1 MQYTNTPLDACAD
14 GRSLYLT
21 NTPLEHIAGI
31 KHLQYNYTMTTLQQ
45 AAMQQALEALET
57 CSETNYSDEGRR
69 QYFDGWMTDRAITSL
84 CQALEAEQQVS
95 PVYQM
100 QRADGSWV
108 DQDKQAFDYNA
119 SHGWPTRILYTQPLT
134 HPSAAAVINAARIAM
149 DESCEAFN
157 EAMDISIPAHLAA
170 ALSLRLDEYD
180 DAIQRAHK
188 IGV

>member
-119 SHGWPTRILYTQPLT
+119 SHGWPTRILYTHPQPAQQPLT
-134 HPSAAAVINAARIAM
+134 EEQIARAWSVAAGEHNASSVVKRRIT
-149 DESCEAFN
+149 
-157 EAMDISIPAHLAA
+157 
-170 ALSLRLDEYD
+170 R
-180 DAIQRAHK
+180 AIERTHR